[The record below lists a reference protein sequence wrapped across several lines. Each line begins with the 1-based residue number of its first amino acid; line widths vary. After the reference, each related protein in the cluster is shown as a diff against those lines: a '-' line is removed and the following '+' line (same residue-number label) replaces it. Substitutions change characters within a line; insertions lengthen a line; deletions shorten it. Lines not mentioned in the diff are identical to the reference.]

1 MYLGLKNGSMTKID
15 TRNGNNCFTA
25 SPNEKIEVNIT
36 VRESGPMWIEL
47 GKGHIEFSII
57 PWFMGD

>member
-1 MYLGLKNGSMTKID
+1 MYQGLKNGSMTKID

-36 VRESGPMWIEL
+36 GRESGPILVQLE
-47 GKGHIEFSII
+47 KGHIEFSII
-57 PWFMGD
+57 PWSMGD